1 MLDKYVIERIQWT
14 LVELGH
20 KIQAIEDDDEDYREN
35 KKWIKYRQ
43 QQEELWEILRK
54 ENENQDG
61 RYF

>member
-20 KIQAIEDDDEDYREN
+20 KIQTIEDDDENYREN

-43 QQEELWEILRK
+43 QQEDLWEILRK
-54 ENENQDG
+54 ENESEDE
-61 RYF
+61 RSI

>member
-20 KIQAIEDDDEDYREN
+20 KIQAIEDDNENYREN

-43 QQEELWEILRK
+43 QQEDLWEVLRK
-54 ENENQDG
+54 ENENQDE
-61 RYF
+61 RSF